1 MTITFIYPHFQLWFF
16 CMAGDD
22 PTKEHHDPSLYLAF
36 DIANNLGVTVDQ
48 LFLYE
53 GQEEK

>member
-1 MTITFIYPHFQLWFF
+1 
-16 CMAGDD
+16 MAGDD